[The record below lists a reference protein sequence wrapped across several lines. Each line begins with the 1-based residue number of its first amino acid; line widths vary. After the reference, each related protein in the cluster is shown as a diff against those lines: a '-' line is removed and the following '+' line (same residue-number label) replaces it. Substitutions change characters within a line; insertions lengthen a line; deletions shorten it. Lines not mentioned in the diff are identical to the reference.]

1 MEGDEKPSV
10 DIDICPGGNSL
21 KEGCY
26 MTAYEGVKLV
36 IGILGLLITM
46 IGIIVKLIIA
56 YIDAK
61 K

>member
-1 MEGDEKPSV
+1 
-10 DIDICPGGNSL
+10 
-21 KEGCY
+21 
-26 MTAYEGVKLV
+26 MTAYEGVMLV
-36 IGILGLLITM
+36 IGILGLLISM